1 VSLRLRLAAA
11 FAAVAVLTAVAVAIT
26 APTIVGRGFAAMIAA
41 DGTAPGPGRGP
52 GNGPMAGLH
61 AQQIQDETTV
71 TLVVVAGIAAAAASL
86 LGLLIAGR
94 MTRPLAD
101 LERTAASVARGNL
114 DARSGLGERGDEI
127 GSLGR
132 SFDAMADDLKAADQ
146 ARRRLFQDVAHELK
160 TPLAVIDATTTAVLD
175 GVYAHDDRH
184 LETVRDQAR
193 LLSRIVDD
201 LRTVSLA
208 EAGMLPL
215 RREAV
220 AVRPL
225 LASVARDMDAR
236 ATAARIALSVDGP
249 DDLVLDADPDRT
261 RQAVIALVDNAL
273 RHTPPDGWVRLEG
286 RRAPAAAT
294 AAIAVVDSG
303 RGIAEADLPHVFERF
318 YRADP
323 ARDRTTG
330 TSGLGLAIVR
340 AIAEAHGGHARA
352 VNEPG
357 AGARFEI
364 DLPVKS

>member
-1 VSLRLRLAAA
+1 MSLRLRLAVA

-26 APTIVGRGFAAMIAA
+26 APTIVGRGFAAMLAA
-41 DGTAPGPGRGP
+41 DGVTPGQGRGP
-52 GNGPMAGLH
+52 GNGPMAGAH
-61 AQQIQDETTV
+61 AQQIQEETTV
-71 TLVVVAGIAAAAASL
+71 TLIVVAGIAAAAASL
-86 LGLLIAGR
+86 LGLVIASR

-101 LERTAASVARGNL
+101 LERTAAAVAHGDM
-114 DARSGLGERGDEI
+114 DARSGLGSRGDEI

-132 SFDAMADDLKAADQ
+132 SFDAMADDLRAADQ

-215 RREAV
+215 GREAV
-220 AVRPL
+220 AVHPL
-225 LASVARDMDAR
+225 LASVVRDLDAR
-236 ATAARIALSVDGP
+236 ASAARVELSVESP

-261 RQAVIALVDNAL
+261 RQVVGALLDNAL
-273 RHTPPDGWVRLEG
+273 RHTPPGGWIRLEA
-286 RRAPAAAT
+286 RRGGART
-294 AAIAVVDSG
+294 AVIAVVDSG
-303 RGIAEADLPHVFERF
+303 TGIDPADLPHVFERF
-318 YRADP
+318 YRADR

-340 AIAEAHGGHARA
+340 AIAEAHGGRARA
-352 VNEPG
+352 GNEPG
-357 AGARFEI
+357 AGARLEI
-364 DLPVKS
+364 ELPVTA